1 MNWPSS
7 RKAWTLTI
15 LLTLAYVL
23 SYVDRAI
30 LGLLVEPI
38 KADIGLDDEQI
49 GLLLGPAF
57 AIFYATMGVP
67 LGWLADRVKRSW
79 LVAAGIALWSAAT
92 AASGLARDFWHLFAA
107 RMSVGV
113 GEATLGPSAMSMIG
127 DSFPPEKRGKPVA
140 VYSAALSLGSGIA
153 GLIGAAVLVWAK
165 TGGQIGLPIVGEV
178 RPWQFA
184 FFVVGVPGLLLALAF
199 LFVSEPPRQRSEEE
213 KPGSFGEALKT
224 IWTDKGAFIG
234 VTILVCV
241 MTTTAY
247 SHGLMPSAFARS
259 YGWQPEAFAFW
270 NAIAT
275 LCIGPPSIWLV
286 GWAADKGRAKGQA
299 DAPLRILLTGF
310 LFLVPTSAAILL
322 MPTPELALAMNALNT
337 IPFAMVTA
345 AAIMALLDVTP
356 GQVRAQVVALYY
368 MAISMAGLFLGPT
381 TAGSLSKRVFG
392 EEHLNWAISAV
403 PVIYGIIPLFLLPV
417 IRKAYLARLAKV
429 QMV

>member
-7 RKAWTLTI
+7 RRAWTLTI

-38 KADIGLDDEQI
+38 KADLGLDDEQI

-67 LGWLADRVKRSW
+67 LGWLADRVKRTW
-79 LVAAGIALWSAAT
+79 LVAAGIALWSMAT
-92 AASGLARDFWHLFAA
+92 AASGLARDFWHLFSA

-153 GLIGAAVLVWAK
+153 GLIGAGVLIWAK
-165 TGGQIGLPIVGEV
+165 TSNQIELPVVGTV

-184 FFVVGVPGLLLALAF
+184 FFVVGIPGLLLALAF
-199 LFVSEPPRQRSEEE
+199 LFVREPSRQRVENESL
-213 KPGSFGEALKT
+213 GSFPDALRT

-234 VTILVCV
+234 VTLLVCV
-241 MTTTAY
+241 MTATAY
-247 SHGLMPSAFARS
+247 SHGLMPSAFSRS
-259 YGWQPEAFAFW
+259 YGWEPQTFAFW

-275 LCIGPPSIWLV
+275 LSIGPPSIWLV
-286 GWAADKGRAKGQA
+286 GWAADKGRAQGRA
-299 DAPLRILLTGF
+299 DAPLRILLIGF
-310 LFLVPTSAAILL
+310 ILLVPSSAAILL

-337 IPFAMVTA
+337 VPFAMVTA
-345 AAIMALLDVTP
+345 AAIMALLDITP

-403 PVIYGIIPLFLLPV
+403 PIIYGTIPLLLLPI
-417 IRKAYLARLAKV
+417 IRKAYLVRLAKAQGV
-429 QMV
+429 